1 MDFFTSP
8 EDLRG
13 WIKTQKSPD
22 EAAHKI
28 MEIIGKEEEQ
38 DIVDTCRSIFQGEDQ
53 TASRILFDVL
63 AKYNI
68 TSIKEGNMKDTKLKK
83 EAQIYR
89 GEAPLYQDMPMRVC
103 PKLPRSVGRVVNT
116 IHCRDRCIDSISLD
130 DDPKRVYCAEALWRR
145 NVMDKFSREFKNKEG
160 KWVGGYINDRFQ
172 VFHDDGGNQM
182 ELANKERTR
191 KPRPHQYSTERRL
204 SEGRGEKTYDL
215 TASSKKMVKLA
226 SVENYVSDDKIYKVF
241 SDIVEMHEAGL
252 TSEDIIYKVAEHYN
266 ESIINVAIIHKVA
279 MKQLVRHNGV
289 VYSHNNSQKVQKT
302 AQQIPGLT
310 TMVSKKDIQ
319 IVSLADGQ
327 PKTLKIETPVVM
339 VSNNQE
345 SPIFQIVDGPD
356 AGDQFKLSQQ
366 LDINDSFGILEDVA
380 QGMIQDGAEEIG
392 LNEQVPS
399 NEIAETTEQGK
410 EFPIVEV

>member
-266 ESIINVAIIHKVA
+266 ESIINVAVIHKVA
-279 MKQLVRHNGV
+279 MKQLLRHNGV

>member
-8 EDLRG
+8 EDLKG
-13 WIKTQKSPD
+13 WVQTQKSPD

-28 MEIIGKEEEQ
+28 MEIIGGGEEQ

-53 TASRILFDVL
+53 TASRVLFDVL
-63 AKYNI
+63 AKHNI

-116 IHCRDRCIDSISLD
+116 IHCRDRCLDSIVLD

-182 ELANKERTR
+182 GLANEERTR

-204 SEGRGEKTYDL
+204 SEGRGEETYDL

-226 SVENYVSDDKIYKVF
+226 SVENYASDDEIYNIF
-241 SDIVEMHEAGL
+241 SDVVEMHEAGL

-266 ESIINVAIIHKVA
+266 ESIINVAVIHKIA
-279 MKQLVRHNGV
+279 MKQLARHNGV

-302 AQQIPGLT
+302 AQQIPGMT
-310 TMVSKKDIQ
+310 TMVSKKDVQ

-339 VSNNQE
+339 VSNSQE

-366 LDINDSFGILEDVA
+366 LDINDSFGVLEDVT
-380 QGMIQDGAEEIG
+380 QGMIQDAAEEIG
-392 LNEQVPS
+392 LNEESPS
-399 NEIAETTEQGK
+399 NGIAETTEQGA